1 MSLSKK
7 LLSIISI
14 AIAAALLVALIA
26 ITNINQG
33 FNNYDQIFKS
43 ELTAER
49 TALTLNIEFKRQVQE
64 WKNVLIRGKDPKQL
78 KKYWGKFKGQE
89 EKVQLIS
96 EDLILLLSA
105 YPEQLKV
112 AQDFKS
118 NHLQMG
124 QKYKIG
130 YDAFVAANFDIK
142 TGDKAVSGI
151 DRQPSAQVEELS
163 NTLAQISKD
172 KRTTV
177 SDKVQNS
184 IVWSLTALI
193 IILFVIAFT
202 ASSLINKLII
212 APLLGLINNVSELA
226 QGKII
231 ADVSLSRKD
240 ELGELSNAT
249 QALRDFLSTLSN
261 QLSKSTVSLTD
272 SSQNLHD
279 VAENLTDNSHSQEQQ
294 SQEAKTAI
302 TAMITL
308 ANDSVARVEQ
318 TAQAS
323 NHSQEIAIE
332 SQDAMHLTLNGIDK
346 LVVDIDSASTAIES
360 LASQTEQVNSVLEV
374 IQGIAEQTKLLALNA
389 AIEAAR
395 AGEHGRGFAVVADV
409 VRNLAQKT
417 HVSTEEIQKVL
428 LNVTTGTNEAVKA
441 IQGGKDQSN
450 HIQDTITQ
458 ANEKLTIAVDSIA
471 EIHQLNE
478 SVSSSMDEQQN
489 SSQQVERMIDDINQ
503 KVSDNAEQVTQ
514 ATQTSNQIMNVV
526 SDFKGLS
533 SWFKTQS

>member
-302 TAMITL
+302 TAMNTL
-308 ANDSVARVEQ
+308 ANDSVSRVEQ

-374 IQGIAEQTKLLALNA
+374 IQGIAEQTNLLALNA

-395 AGEHGRGFAVVADV
+395 AGEQGRGFAVVADE

-514 ATQTSNQIMNVV
+514 ATQASNQIMNVV

>member
-14 AIAAALLVALIA
+14 AIAAALIVALIA

-64 WKNVLIRGKDPKQL
+64 WKNVLIRGKDPKQF
-78 KKYWGKFKGQE
+78 KKYWGKFKAQE
-89 EKVQLIS
+89 DKVQTTS
-96 EDLILLLSA
+96 SDLILMLGN

-112 AQDFKS
+112 AQEFKA
-118 NHLQMG
+118 NHLEMG
-124 QKYKIG
+124 KKYKIG
-130 YDAFVAANFDIK
+130 LDAFTASNFDIK

-151 DRQPSAQVEELS
+151 DRQPSAQVEQLS
-163 NTLAQISKD
+163 NTLAEISQN
-172 KRTTV
+172 KRNSV
-177 SDKVQNS
+177 SEKVQNS
-184 IVWSLTALI
+184 IVWSLSALI
-193 IILFVIAFT
+193 IVLIAIAIT

-212 APLLGLINNVSELA
+212 SPLLNLINNVSELA
-226 QGKII
+226 QGKLV
-231 ADVSLSRKD
+231 ADINLNRKD
-240 ELGELSNAT
+240 ELGELGNAT
-249 QALRDFLSTLSN
+249 QALKEFLSTLSN
-261 QLSKSTVSLTD
+261 QLKDSTVALTD
-272 SSQNLHD
+272 SSQNLHI
-279 VAENLTDNSHSQEQQ
+279 VAENLNENSSAQTQQ
-294 SQEAKTAI
+294 SQAAQTAVS
-302 TAMITL
+302 TMRDL
-308 ANDSVARVEQ
+308 ANDSSARVEQ

-332 SQDAMHLTLNGIDK
+332 SQDAMHLTLNGVDK
-346 LVVDIDSASTAIES
+346 LVDDIDSASTAIES

-374 IQGIAEQTKLLALNA
+374 IQGIAEQTNLLALNA

-395 AGEHGRGFAVVADV
+395 AGEQGRGFAVVADE

-441 IQGGKDQSN
+441 IQGGKTQSS
-450 HIQDTITQ
+450 HIQESISK
-458 ANEKLTIAVDSIA
+458 ANEKLAIAVDSIT
-471 EIHQLNE
+471 EIHQLNGLVSAAMVE
-478 SVSSSMDEQQN
+478 QQSSSEQVDKLI
-489 SSQQVERMIDDINQ
+489 VEINT

-514 ATQTSNQIMNVV
+514 ATQASNQIMNVV
-526 SDFKGLS
+526 DDFKGLS
-533 SWFKTQS
+533 GWFKTQ

>member
-302 TAMITL
+302 TAMNTL

-374 IQGIAEQTKLLALNA
+374 IQGIAEQTNLLALNA

-395 AGEHGRGFAVVADV
+395 AGEQGRGFAVVADE

-514 ATQTSNQIMNVV
+514 ATQASNQIMNVV

>member
-151 DRQPSAQVEELS
+151 DRQPSTQVEELS

-302 TAMITL
+302 TAMNTL

-374 IQGIAEQTKLLALNA
+374 IQGIAEQTNLLALNA

-395 AGEHGRGFAVVADV
+395 AGEQGRGFAVVADE

-514 ATQTSNQIMNVV
+514 ATQASNQIMNVV